1 MARRKLNATQIIDGD
16 KFTATKA
23 GNVVT
28 ITLQGVPADWRW
40 DMPAG
45 WKPRQAVRAAALAPT
60 DSPLGAR
67 LCVYPSGVANLLG
80 ATDAA
85 WGSITYVL

>member
-1 MARRKLNATQIIDGD
+1 MARRKLNATQTITGD

-28 ITLQGVPADWRW
+28 ITLQGVPLDWRW

-45 WKPRQAVRAAALAPT
+45 WEPKQAVRAAALAPT
-60 DSPLGAR
+60 DSQLGAR

-85 WGSITYVL
+85 WGSITYVR